1 MPEVSDESLG
11 ERHNELWMSLRYL
24 MSKPVLLF
32 KFKKKSKHDLYE
44 STNDLLPMKNYNLK
58 Y

>member
-1 MPEVSDESLG
+1 MPKVSDESLG

-24 MSKPVLLF
+24 ISKPVLLF
-32 KFKKKSKHDLYE
+32 KFKKSKHDLYE

-58 Y
+58 C